1 MRAKYFSIYH
11 LKVTFIYLLLFLLVF
26 TFRPGSVIVYFILFF
41 KTAMNPEKGIE
52 NLRVAIFAND
62 TFGGLQAKDLVLQ
75 SEERTKS
82 TTTTG
87 IKGLGTLSINVRGLH
102 VSSGSH
108 SRPLSV
114 FCSSFSRLAVFN
126 QSSFSLLHLFA
137 TSFCCVLSLSFSHNF
152 PERCCILLRQCLFNK
167 PQRRFPNSIEK

>member
-41 KTAMNPEKGIE
+41 KTAVTPEKGIE
-52 NLRVAIFAND
+52 NLRVAISSNG
-62 TFGGLQAKDLVLQ
+62 TLGGFQAKDLALH

-87 IKGLGTLSINVRGLH
+87 IKGLGILSNNVRGLH
-102 VSSGSH
+102 VSSRFH

-114 FCSSFSRLAVFN
+114 FCSSVSRLAVFN
-126 QSSFSLLHLFA
+126 QSIKLFSS
-137 TSFCCVLSLSFSHNF
+137 TSFCH
-152 PERCCILLRQCLFNK
+152 ILLLCLVSEFFTQLSRK
-167 PQRRFPNSIEK
+167 VLHFIETVSIQ